1 MSKVWYWQ
9 VVCSS
14 TRQSRRHAE
23 TSLQCQR
30 MPDLHQPASSPS
42 SLSTASERL
51 VSNNRLLLCFFLLQ
65 RVSRVSIH
73 RLLGVNHNFL
83 ETLSKNLRDVRKQWA
98 EEKGR
103 TLSLEGAMLGRTLQ
117 QMRQP
122 LTRKIGAMKRSIVP
136 SQLSGSNGVALLNAV
151 ALSLFSFG
159 PPSRTMRETCSRAR
173 CDSQSRM
180 GIIGFQASEG
190 QTSDPTHRC
199 CKVIQNQGAWS
210 PSLTT

>member
-9 VVCSS
+9 VVFSS

-30 MPDLHQPASSPS
+30 MPDLHQPASSPF

-51 VSNNRLLLCFFLLQ
+51 VSNSRLLLCFFLLQ
-65 RVSRVSIH
+65 RVSHVSIH
-73 RLLGVNHNFL
+73 RLLGVNHKFL

-151 ALSLFSFG
+151 ALSLLSFG
-159 PPSRTMRETCSRAR
+159 ASVPNHARNVLQDQVRFAKSNGNHWLPS
-173 CDSQSRM
+173 
-180 GIIGFQASEG
+180 I
-190 QTSDPTHRC
+190 
-199 CKVIQNQGAWS
+199 
-210 PSLTT
+210 